1 MSQGL
6 CEYKVT
12 TYSEAESLIN
22 LGLENRAMA
31 PTLMNTTSSR
41 SHTVLTVKVSSSA
54 ASHKRTGKLLLVD
67 LAGSE
72 RIRRTTSSGV
82 RLSEA
87 RSINASLSALGNV
100 IAALAVDSKHVPFR
114 DSKLT
119 RILQDS
125 LSGSASTALVATVG
139 PAPVNEAES
148 LSTLMFASR
157 CMHVKS
163 TPVFNEE
170 IDYIDMCAKLQV
182 ELAEADQNYL
192 KKLNVE
198 SEKYESIIHKLAT
211 ELRAVKAGGG
221 GGGADSGNAV
231 DEISEEELN
240 KVKARAGR
248 NRR

>member
-1 MSQGL
+1 MRSEETKL
-6 CEYKVT
+6 CEYHGVDQKK
-12 TYSEAESLIN
+12 LI
-22 LGLENRAMA
+22 A
-31 PTLMNTTSSR
+31 NTNATN
-41 SHTVLTVKVSSSA
+41 SSSLR
-54 ASHKRTGKLLLVD
+54 SSLSLSRR
-67 LAGSE
+67 SE

-125 LSGSASTALVATVG
+125 LSGTASTALIATVG

-170 IDYIDMCAKLQV
+170 IDYIGMCAKLQV
-182 ELAEADQNYL
+182 ELAAADQNYL

-221 GGGADSGNAV
+221 GEGDEVEDEVADLGI
-231 DEISEEELN
+231 DLK
-240 KVKARAGR
+240 KVKARGGR